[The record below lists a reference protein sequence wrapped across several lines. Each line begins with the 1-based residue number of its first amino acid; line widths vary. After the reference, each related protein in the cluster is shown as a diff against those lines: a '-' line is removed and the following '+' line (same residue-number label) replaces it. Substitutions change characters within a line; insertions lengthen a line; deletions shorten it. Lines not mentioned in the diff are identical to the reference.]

1 MVADEISA
9 VFEPA
14 RGVVKAK
21 SELLVVATF
30 TFFKGGKLE
39 ELFVCNVE
47 DMDAPLGF
55 LLKSMHVFRKIVEN
69 KQN

>member
-1 MVADEISA
+1 MVADEIAA

-21 SELLVVATF
+21 SEQIVQITLTF
-30 TFFKGGKLE
+30 YKGGKLE

-55 LLKSMHVFRKIVEN
+55 LLKSMLSINYFF
-69 KQN
+69 